1 VQPIEGF
8 VRGAPVTGRRQRD
21 DGGDPPELVAF
32 CVEIHPQLV
41 GALTF
46 SLGDQAVAEEL
57 AQEVLVRVWQHWD
70 EVGAYASPRS
80 WAFRVAYNLANSGLR
95 RRGAER
101 RARARLGAPT
111 DVDVDGGAW
120 ADCLAVR
127 DAVTALPH
135 RQRTAVVLRY
145 FVGLS
150 VDEAAAAMACPDGT
164 VKSLTHR
171 AIAQLRTV
179 LGDAVDAPDD
189 QTPTVEVSGA

>member
-1 VQPIEGF
+1 

-46 SLGDQAVAEEL
+46 TLGVQAVAEEL
-57 AQEVLVRVWQHWD
+57 AQEVLVRVWQHW
-70 EVGAYASPRS
+70 EQLESYESPRS

-95 RRGAER
+95 RRAAER
-101 RARARLGAPT
+101 RARARLSAT
-111 DVDVDGGAW
+111 TEVEVDGGAW
-120 ADCLAVR
+120 ADRLAVR
-127 DAVTALPH
+127 DAVTALPE

-150 VDEAAAAMACPDGT
+150 VEEAAAAMDCPDGT
-164 VKSLTHR
+164 VKSLTSR
-171 AIAQLRTV
+171 AVAALRTS
-179 LGDAVDAPDD
+179 LGSDVDTSAPLLHH
-189 QTPTVEVSGA
+189 PAIPEVRGA